1 MVRITWINY
10 LIMYEDKLKW
20 SKELAD
26 RIKKDFNPYAVIVG
40 YTGGTDS
47 NIALKLATMFFNVDA
62 AFTCNTTISA
72 IETLQNCE
80 RVAKEVYNL
89 KYISRM
95 PPYGGLQE
103 NPNTYFEL
111 VKQHGFP
118 GQTKTAHNWMY
129 RYLKDH
135 TVQKIVSS
143 FRQRKR
149 NRPIVI
155 ISGARRHESV
165 RRMGT
170 SQDITVIGNTIWVN
184 IANDWT
190 NQDCSDF
197 ASDYNIDELRSPIS
211 KGMGISG
218 ECFCGSH
225 ASGKGEL
232 NEIKFWSPSTF
243 DLIDKISTHL
253 KLLGFEWEWFQ
264 SPPKNRKIER
274 AGQQNM
280 FSPQMLMCSTC
291 MNNPVIINLQPAQ

>member
-1 MVRITWINY
+1 MALDY
-10 LIMYEDKLKW
+10 SEKLRW
-20 SKELAD
+20 SQELAD
-26 RIKKDFNPYAVIVG
+26 RVKKDFDPYAVIVG

-47 NIALKLATMFFNVDA
+47 NIALKLATMYFNVTA

-80 RVAKEVYNL
+80 RVAKDVYNL

-95 PPYGGLQE
+95 PPYGGMEE

-111 VKQHGFP
+111 VKWHGFP

-135 TVQKIVSS
+135 TVGRIISS
-143 FRQRKR
+143 IRQRKR
-149 NRPIVI
+149 KRPIVI

-170 SQDITVIGNTIWVN
+170 SEDITVMGNTIWVN
-184 IANDWT
+184 LCNDWT
-190 NQDCSDF
+190 NSECHAF
-197 ASDYNIDELRSPIS
+197 AVDNRIDDLRSPIS

-225 ASGKGEL
+225 AAGEGEL
-232 NEIKFWSPSTF
+232 NEIKFFSPTTHA
-243 DLIDKISTHL
+243 LIMAITKEL
-253 KLLGFEWEWFQ
+253 KKLGFGWEWYQ
-264 SPPKNRKIER
+264 SPPKSNQLEKL
-274 AGQQNM
+274 GQQNL

-291 MNNPVIINLQPAQ
+291 MNNVPIEL

>member
-1 MVRITWINY
+1 MDY
-10 LIMYEDKLKW
+10 SHKLLW

-26 RIKKDFNPYAVIVG
+26 RVKKDFDPYAVIVG

-47 NIALKLATMFFNVDA
+47 NIALKLATMYFNVTA

-95 PPYGGLQE
+95 PPYGGMEE

-111 VKQHGFP
+111 VKKHGFP

-135 TVQKIVSS
+135 TVGKIVSS
-143 FRQRKR
+143 IRQNKRK
-149 NRPIVI
+149 RPIVI

-170 SQDITVIGNTIWVN
+170 SEDITVMGNTIWVN
-184 IANDWT
+184 ICNDWT
-190 NQDCSDF
+190 NSECHAF
-197 ASDYNIDELRSPIS
+197 AVDNKIDDLRSPIS

-225 ASGKGEL
+225 AAGEGEL
-232 NEIKFWSPSTF
+232 NEIKFFSPTTH
-243 DLIDKISTHL
+243 DKIMRITKEL
-253 KLLGFEWEWFQ
+253 KKLGFEWEWFQ
-264 SPPKNRKIER
+264 SPPKSRHLEKL
-274 AGQQNM
+274 GQQNL

-291 MNNPVIINLQPAQ
+291 MNNTLVEL